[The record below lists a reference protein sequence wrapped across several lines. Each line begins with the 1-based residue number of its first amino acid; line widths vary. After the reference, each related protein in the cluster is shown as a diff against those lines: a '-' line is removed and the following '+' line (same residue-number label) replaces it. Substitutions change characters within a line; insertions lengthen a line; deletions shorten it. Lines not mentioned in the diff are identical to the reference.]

1 MALTV
6 LAATNEPY
14 LNSLHSISNATSQ
27 LICYKLMVT
36 LTTRYRINLRFEKA
50 KGLKKFMECNT
61 PKEENF

>member
-36 LTTRYRINLRFEKA
+36 LTTRYRINLRFEKS
-50 KGLKKFMECNT
+50 
-61 PKEENF
+61 